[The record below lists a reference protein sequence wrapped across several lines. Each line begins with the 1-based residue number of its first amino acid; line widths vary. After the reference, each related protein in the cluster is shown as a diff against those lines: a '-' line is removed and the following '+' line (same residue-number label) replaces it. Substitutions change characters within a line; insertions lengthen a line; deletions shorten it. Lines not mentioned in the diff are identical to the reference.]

1 MWTDRQFWYDA
12 SWRSFR
18 TFCQSL
24 AALLAGQTVNLLTAD
39 WKGMIGVAGG
49 AALVSLL
56 MSVDRER
63 VVAPDV
69 QNGAAV
75 TEQGVTTDS
84 QGQASYEG
92 CGSDLR

>member
-1 MWTDRQFWYDA
+1 MWTKQFFLDA

-18 TFCQSL
+18 TFCQTL
-24 AALLAGQTVNLLTAD
+24 AAMLGGETVNVLTVD
-39 WKGMIGVAGG
+39 WKGLLGVSAGS
-49 AALVSLL
+49 ALVSLL

-63 VVAPDV
+63 VVAPSV

-75 TEQGVTTDS
+75 TTPGVITDS